1 MTRPT
6 TKDLLKYACNQFKG
20 QFLGFIV
27 GTSAASF
34 VSTFF
39 ETRKV
44 SNLWGLTARKTVVS
58 GDTFRFLE
66 WLCALVVG
74 FIAFEVVN
82 NLMKEKLS
90 TQLEKITSFI
100 GDRGLMSA
108 LEASAP
114 RTSKTIK
121 LIARFTTSSDAS
133 GTNNNESL
141 DAAPKR
147 KPGLEEAN
155 YGGGVKELQSSAI
168 GEPGRRDSQ
177 SPFQS
182 NSKSNGR

>member
-1 MTRPT
+1 MAWPT
-6 TKDLLKYACNQFKG
+6 TKDLCKYAYNQFKG
-20 QFLGFIV
+20 NFLGFIV

-58 GDTFRFLE
+58 GSTFHFLE
-66 WLCALVVG
+66 WFCALVVG

-82 NLMKEKLS
+82 NLVKEKLRI
-90 TQLEKITSFI
+90 QLERISSFI
-100 GDRGLMSA
+100 RDRGLMSA

-121 LIARFTTSSDAS
+121 LITPFTKSLVAS
-133 GTNNNESL
+133 GENDNE
-141 DAAPKR
+141 PMC
-147 KPGLEEAN
+147 
-155 YGGGVKELQSSAI
+155 
-168 GEPGRRDSQ
+168 RRENHD
-177 SPFQS
+177 
-182 NSKSNGR
+182 

>member
-1 MTRPT
+1 MAWPTR
-6 TKDLLKYACNQFKG
+6 KDLSRYAYNQFKG
-20 QFLGFIV
+20 HFLGFIV

-66 WLCALVVG
+66 WFCALVVG

-82 NLMKEKLS
+82 NLVKEKLS
-90 TQLEKITSFI
+90 IQLERISSL
-100 GDRGLMSA
+100 D
-108 LEASAP
+108 ASAP

-121 LIARFTTSSDAS
+121 LIARFTKSLAAS
-133 GTNNNESL
+133 GKNDHESVA
-141 DAAPKR
+141 DAPK
-147 KPGLEEAN
+147 KNP
-155 YGGGVKELQSSAI
+155 
-168 GEPGRRDSQ
+168 D
-177 SPFQS
+177 
-182 NSKSNGR
+182 